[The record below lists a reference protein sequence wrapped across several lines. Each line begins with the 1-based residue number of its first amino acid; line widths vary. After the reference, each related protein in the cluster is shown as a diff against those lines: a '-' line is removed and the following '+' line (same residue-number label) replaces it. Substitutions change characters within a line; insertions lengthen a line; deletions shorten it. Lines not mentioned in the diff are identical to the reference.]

1 MVVRTRHMCVLRVC
15 GSADPTCIHRRPP
28 RMPVFHS
35 HHQPCHCPPPSPAHT
50 PAHTHTPMPLAEMI
64 RSAIL
69 QWKMNHFTRKRNRKT
84 FMSLVRIF
92 GAQVVVVVA
101 FFAAFIILLTVP
113 ALYTG
118 VPGGEGLAALAL
130 RFVAHVGMA
139 KQRTLLSRVNP
150 TIAPICSHLHMVISE
165 SLQMTLFGLARSSE
179 AVVAL
184 ILVDVVLWVCKL
196 LSLHP
201 GFVKLVYSDT
211 WCDGMWHR
219 HFVRTTALNLAM
231 HVLAKVTVLA
241 TWGPVYAAQYY
252 LWNQDK
258 MAACSWG
265 VDFQQAFEYSL
276 IGKLY

>member
-1 MVVRTRHMCVLRVC
+1 MRVTCVAVQIRRVFIEDRHACTC
-15 GSADPTCIHRRPP
+15 STCIHEIFSPYIHATPP
-28 RMPVFHS
+28 
-35 HHQPCHCPPPSPAHT
+35 AL
-50 PAHTHTPMPLAEMI
+50 LAEMI

-69 QWKMNHFTRKRNRKT
+69 QWKMNGFTRKRNRKT

-113 ALYTG
+113 NLYTG

-130 RFVAHVGMA
+130 RFVAHVGMV
-139 KQRTLLSRVNP
+139 KQRTLLNRVNP

-179 AVVAL
+179 AVVTL
-184 ILVDVVLWVCKL
+184 ILVDVVLLVCKVL
-196 LSLHP
+196 TLHP
-201 GFVKLVYSDT
+201 GCVKLVYSDT
-211 WCDGMWHR
+211 WCDGMWQR

-252 LWNQDK
+252 SWNQDK

-265 VDFQQAFEYSL
+265 VNFQQAFEYSL
-276 IGKLY
+276 IGELQFKWL